1 MPQPRVTILIDTFN
15 YGHFIEGAI
24 DSVLSQSFPLE
35 EMEIL
40 VVDDGSTDDTA
51 SRVQKYG
58 ARVQYLR
65 KSNGGQGSAV
75 SLGVENA
82 HGEIIALL
90 DADDFWLPEKVSRVV
105 QEFDANPAIGMV
117 HHRQK
122 ELDARTGE
130 LRAGAFYPLSGN
142 VAATEE
148 SILSFQPTSMSSIA
162 FRKQVLESIVPIPE
176 GITIQADGYIQAIA
190 VFLAPISA
198 IDEPLGVYR
207 FHGTNLY
214 FLSEAAEDHAK
225 DKERR
230 VRRALTLRAILYGLE
245 LWFRSHGYD
254 LKQPTVRAMLGRW
267 KTILDREEFA
277 IKPPG
282 RVRFFRHLMESNWN
296 QLSLMTPQLR
306 FINYFNAL
314 GSLVVGYRNF
324 HQLDKWREK
333 TMRRLSGR
341 SSSSGSPQNS

>member
-1 MPQPRVTILIDTFN
+1 MSQPRVTVLIDTFN

-24 DSVLSQSFPLE
+24 DSVLSQTLPPE

-40 VVDDGSTDDTA
+40 VVDDGSTDDTE
-51 SRVQKYG
+51 SRVRKYG
-58 ARVQYLR
+58 ARVQYLS

-75 SLGVENA
+75 SFGVA
-82 HGEIIALL
+82 HARGEIIVLL
-90 DADDFWLPEKVSRVV
+90 DADDYWLPEKVSRVV
-105 QEFDANPAIGMV
+105 QEFDTNPGVGMV

-130 LRAGAFYPLSGN
+130 LRTGAFHPLSGN
-142 VAATEE
+142 LAATEE

-176 GITIQADGYIQAIA
+176 GITIQADGYMQAIA
-190 VFLAPISA
+190 VFLAPIVA

-214 FLSEAAEDHAK
+214 FLSEAEEDKAR
-225 DKERR
+225 DEERR
-230 VRRALTLRAILYGLE
+230 ERRAQTVRAILDSLE
-245 LWFRSHGYD
+245 KWFRAHGYD
-254 LKQPTVRAMLGRW
+254 PKRPTVRAMLARW

-277 IKPPG
+277 IRPPG
-282 RVRFFRHLMESNWN
+282 RFRFFRHLMESNRN

-306 FINYFNAL
+306 LINYFNAFS
-314 GSLVVGYRNF
+314 SLVVGYKHF
-324 HQLDKWREK
+324 HLLDGWREGV
-333 TMRRLSGR
+333 TRRLSGR
-341 SSSSGSPQNS
+341 RSENGPSQST